1 MKIKPID
8 GLEAKLAA
16 SEDAESL
23 GDRHFA
29 LDLYDNEPA
38 LTLELEF
45 TPKGDQVWIS
55 ARDDD
60 VVRVYDPRTLRLLR
74 ELPAEKPSGI
84 FFTARAHRIGY

>member
-45 TPKGDQVWIS
+45 TPKGTFVPAAALLQVQRG
-55 ARDDD
+55 AE
-60 VVRVYDPRTLRLLR
+60 RLLHGR
-74 ELPAEKPSGI
+74 
-84 FFTARAHRIGY
+84 ARQ

>member
-8 GLEAKLAA
+8 GLEAKLAT

-45 TPKGDQVWIS
+45 TPKGTFVPAAALLKYSEELKGYYMDE
-55 ARDDD
+55 
-60 VVRVYDPRTLRLLR
+60 RVNDT
-74 ELPAEKPSGI
+74 AMVEKALNDWMSEQN
-84 FFTARAHRIGY
+84 